1 MLNYKSIFDEIP
13 HEEDR
18 AWKQS

>member
-1 MLNYKSIFDEIP
+1 MLNCKSIFDEIP